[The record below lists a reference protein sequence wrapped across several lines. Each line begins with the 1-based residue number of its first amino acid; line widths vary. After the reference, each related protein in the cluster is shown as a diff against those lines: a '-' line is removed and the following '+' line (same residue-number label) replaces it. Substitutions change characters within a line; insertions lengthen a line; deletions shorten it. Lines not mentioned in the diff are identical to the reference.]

1 MSNSLPFVSVIVPA
15 YNRPDGL
22 RALLDALE
30 EQSYP
35 PYRFEVL
42 VCDDG
47 SEPPLAEQ
55 VPVKERPFSVRFSR
69 GANAG
74 PATARNRGLKEA
86 RGSLIAFTDDDC
98 LPEPGWLEA
107 AAEALARPGTY
118 AVHGPTRS
126 STPPIAPFI
135 HSVHIGREHG
145 VATAN
150 FAVRKQQLLAVG
162 GFDETFAVPYFE
174 DEDLSR
180 RLAARFG
187 EIGWREEM
195 VVVHPPRQAKIGGM
209 WRHAAFAYY
218 LPYMQRKHP
227 GYWSGWLPAVR
238 TRALVKGAVVAVG
251 TIGPLVGLPALAVGW
266 LGLLAWQVSRLRRI
280 LHEALKHGA
289 RVPLDAQLVFIAAEW
304 TLDFTRWWA
313 YRRGKR
319 LQPKPAPAE
328 ELVLE

>member
-1 MSNSLPFVSVIVPA
+1 MSTSLPFISVIVPA

-22 RALLDALE
+22 KALLDALA

-42 VCDDG
+42 VSDDG

-55 VPVKERPFSVRFSR
+55 VPVKDRPFSVRFTR
-69 GANAG
+69 EANQG
-74 PATARNRGLKEA
+74 PATARNRGIKEA
-86 RGSLIAFTDDDC
+86 RGSLVAFTDDDC

-107 AAEALARPGTY
+107 AVEALQKPGTY

-126 STPPIAPFI
+126 ATPPIAPFI

-150 FAVRKQQLLAVG
+150 FAVRKEQLLAVD

-174 DEDLSR
+174 DEDLAR
-180 RLAARFG
+180 RLTERFG
-187 EIGWREEM
+187 AIGWSEDM
-195 VVVHPPRQAKIGGM
+195 VVVHPPRRAKIGGM
-209 WRHAAFAYY
+209 WRHAAYAYY

-227 GYWSGWLPAVR
+227 GYWAEWLPAVR
-238 TRALVKGAVVAVG
+238 KRALIKGAVVLVS
-251 TIGPLVGLPALAVGW
+251 TIGPAIGLSAFAVGW
-266 LGLLAWQVSRLRRI
+266 LGLLAWQVSRLKR
-280 LHEALKHGA
+280 LLSTALQAGQ
-289 RVPLDAQLVFIAAEW
+289 RVPVSDQLVFIALEW
-304 TLDFTRWWA
+304 TLDFTRLWA
-313 YRRGKR
+313 YMRGR
-319 LQPKPAPAE
+319 GLEAKPAPAE